1 MILTSII
8 AARFLFESLRAALSH
23 KLHDEI
29 VLNLNTG
36 RGAIHRVA
44 TGRIDFFLTVCPK
57 PKLLRG
63 WADGRN

>member
-8 AARFLFESLRAALSH
+8 PARFLFESLRAALSH

-29 VLNLNTG
+29 VLNLNAG

-44 TGRIDFFLTVCPK
+44 TGRVDFF
-57 PKLLRG
+57 
-63 WADGRN
+63 